1 VFLPCATCSLS
12 PGSAG
17 GEGWG
22 EGAGCS
28 QEHYPQ
34 RRFAPGKRCAA
45 SRQLFGPLGSRVR
58 FGRSGPVG
66 GLGKDAE
73 SFSTGQG
80 CPVEKPGQASRSEG
94 RRTRGVLSLV
104 IFLWTSKE
112 SNSATGRSAKH
123 PAGDF
128 LARTLG
134 QSDARSRDNQ
144 KPKPLGPRLRGDDN
158 IGRVEINQVSHE
170 LHDNIEHPALTRA
183 HSGRRP
189 ANRSIPG

>member
-1 VFLPCATCSLS
+1 VFRLLATRSLS
-12 PGSAG
+12 PGFAG

-22 EGAGCS
+22 EGAECS
-28 QEHYPQ
+28 REHHPQ
-34 RRFAPGKRCAA
+34 RSFAPGKRCEA
-45 SRQLFGPLGSRVR
+45 SSHGPPREPSEVWTIRPRRGHRQDV
-58 FGRSGPVG
+58 
-66 GLGKDAE
+66 DA
-73 SFSTGQG
+73 FRTGHG
-80 CPVEKPGQASRSEG
+80 CPVLKPGQTSRSEG

-104 IFLWTSKE
+104 SFLWTSKE
-112 SNSATGRSAKH
+112 SNSAAGRRAKH
-123 PAGDF
+123 AAGDF
-128 LARTLG
+128 LARTPN